1 MSMKF
6 SVEEMLGTE
15 EPYQITPD
23 DLRYEYVLDFGY
35 EVCKACE
42 QAGITQKELAKKC
55 GMSQPTLSKLLSGFS
70 NPTILSLER
79 IANALGLKLET
90 PALVPECNKVSIV
103 DTTVNTTPEQK
114 RPGVTSSPQNNCA
127 KTQTFTTTK
136 SLCAHQALRMA
147 A

>member
-15 EPYQITPD
+15 EPCQITPD

-79 IANALGLKLET
+79 IANALGLKLEA
-90 PALVPECNKVSIV
+90 PALVTECNKVSIV
-103 DTTVNTTPEQK
+103 DITMNTSPEQK
-114 RPGVTSSPQNNCA
+114 MPRITSSTQNNCIQ
-127 KTQTFTTTK
+127 TQTATTMK
-136 SLCAHQALRMA
+136 SLCEHQTLEMA